1 MKKYTVWQENIE
13 KVEVFGVEA
22 ESKEEAIRLVRDDDM
37 YADAEWFIGNKKL
50 LHILK
55 DMEL

>member
-22 ESKEEAIRLVRDDDM
+22 ESEEEAIRLVKEDDM
-37 YADAEWFIGNKKL
+37 YADAEEHETLEYGEWQA
-50 LHILK
+50 
-55 DMEL
+55 EEE